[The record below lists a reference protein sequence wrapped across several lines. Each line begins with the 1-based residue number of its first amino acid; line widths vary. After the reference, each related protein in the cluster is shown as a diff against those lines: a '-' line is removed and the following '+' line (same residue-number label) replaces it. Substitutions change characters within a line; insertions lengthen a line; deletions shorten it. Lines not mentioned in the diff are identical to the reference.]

1 MPITTKKA
9 TLKKRPRPATPEEV
23 WATLHEVSKG
33 QKETDRQLNRL
44 EKSQEETNLQIKEAG
59 KHLKRLEKL
68 FEDQWGKLM
77 EALVKGDLIKL
88 LNERKIEVQGIA
100 REHSRVQNGKEFEFD
115 IIAINGDTV
124 VVVEVKTTLRLQDV
138 ENFIKKLKVFK
149 NIFEEYKNKK
159 IYGAVAYLK
168 ANAGA
173 DKNSERKGLFVIRAT
188 GSSASITNKKEF
200 RAKEF

>member
-9 TLKKRPRPATPEEV
+9 TLKKRPKPATPEEV
-23 WATLHEVSKG
+23 WATLYKVSKG
-33 QKETDRQLNRL
+33 QEETDRQL
-44 EKSQEETNLQIKEAG
+44 KETG

-100 REHSRVQNGKEFEFD
+100 REHSRIQNGKEFEFD
-115 IIAINGDTV
+115 IIAINGNTV
-124 VVVEVKTTLRLQDV
+124 VVVEVKTTLRPQDV
-138 ENFIKKLKVFK
+138 ENFVKKLKVFK
-149 NIFEEYKNKK
+149 SIFEEYKNKK

-168 ANAGA
+168 ANSGA
-173 DKNSERKGLFVIRAT
+173 NKNSERKGLFVIRAT

>member
-1 MPITTKKA
+1 MPITTKKE
-9 TLKKRPRPATPEEV
+9 TLKKRPKPATPEEV

-33 QKETDRQLNRL
+33 QKETDRQL
-44 EKSQEETNLQIKEAG
+44 KETDRQLKETG

-100 REHSRVQNGKEFEFD
+100 REHSRIQNGKEFEFD

-138 ENFIKKLKVFK
+138 ENFVKKLKVFK
-149 NIFEEYKNKK
+149 SIFEEYKNKK

-168 ANAGA
+168 ANSGA
-173 DKNSERKGLFVIRAT
+173 NKNSERKGLFVIRAT